1 MKVRIGIDV
10 GGTFTDAVAVNSETY
25 ELIGAVKMPTTH
37 TAKEGVAA
45 GIIQVLERIMKEYNI
60 SPEDVAFIAHG
71 TTQATNALLE
81 GDVAQVGIL
90 TLGSGM
96 EGAKARMDTNMGS
109 IPLAGGSKS
118 ITPVNVFVNTG
129 NKNALAEEI
138 GWGLD
143 QLEAEGAVSIVA
155 TESFS
160 VDDPANENM
169 VVDACL
175 ERGIPATA
183 GNDVSKLYGLKV
195 RTRTAVVNASILP
208 KMLDAA
214 NMTESSIQK
223 ANIHAPLMIMRCD
236 GGVMT
241 VGEVQKRPILTI
253 LSGPAAGVAGAL
265 MYEKLTDGIFL
276 EVGGTS
282 TDISCVR
289 DGNVMIKY
297 AEIGGHKTYLN
308 SLDVR
313 TVGIGGGSMIQVRDG
328 KAVSMGPR
336 SAHIAG
342 LEYEVYTDPA
352 NIVEPVLKTIRP
364 TKTDAEYAYI
374 ECSNGKKYALTQSGA
389 ANICGY
395 VDDRDYAR
403 GNEEA
408 ARKAWEPLAR
418 NMGMTVEECAEACL
432 GFSAKINGKV
442 VESLIEDYGLDK
454 DTVVF
459 VGGGGG
465 ASTVVPHLAKTFGVR
480 HKIANNAPVL
490 SPIGVAL
497 AMVRDM
503 VERTITNP
511 TEEDIIS
518 IRREA
523 LEKVIAAG
531 ANPDT
536 VNVKIEVDAKSSRL
550 RAIAVGTTELRAKT
564 LGGRKKSNEELC
576 QIVADNLKTTPDK
589 ITIAAE
595 NEAYLAA
602 TCAIKVPYMK
612 FFKKKSQA
620 IRLIDRDG
628 VIRLQRK
635 NGGVHYGK
643 FRNLDAHIKYMLDE
657 FTVYADSGE
666 EVPNL
671 WIVIGSRLIDISA
684 LQSREQI
691 LTLAKTELVGVDPD
705 TDLLF
710 IATKTTENERK

>member
-1 MKVRIGIDV
+1 MNIRIGIDV
-10 GGTFTDAVAVNSETY
+10 GGTFTDAVAVNGETY
-25 ELIGAVKMPTTH
+25 ELIGSVKLPTTH
-37 TAKEGVAA
+37 TASEGVAA
-45 GIIQVLERIMKEYNI
+45 GIIQVLEMIMSKYHIEAA
-60 SPEDVAFIAHG
+60 DVAFIAHG

-81 GDVAQVGIL
+81 GDVAQVGIV
-90 TLGSGM
+90 TLGSGI
-96 EGAKARMDTNMGS
+96 EGAKAKMDSNMGS

-118 ITPVNVFVNTG
+118 ITPVNTFVNSA
-129 NKNALAEEI
+129 NKAE
-138 GWGLD
+138 
-143 QLEAEGAVSIVA
+143 LEENVKKAVQELQQQGAVSFVA

-160 VDDPANENM
+160 VDDPTNENM
-169 VVDACL
+169 VVDKCIEQGL
-175 ERGIPATA
+175 PATA

-214 NMTESSIQK
+214 NMTESSIRK
-223 ANIHAPLMIMRCD
+223 ANIEAPLMIMRCD

-241 VGEVQKRPILTI
+241 VAEVQKRPILTI

-282 TDISCVR
+282 TDISCVK

-313 TVGIGGGSMIQVRDG
+313 TVGIGGGSMVQIKDG

-336 SAHIAG
+336 SSHIAG
-342 LEYEVYTDPA
+342 LEYEVYTQPDQ
-352 NIVEPVLKTIRP
+352 IVDPVLKAVRP
-364 TKTDAEYAYI
+364 METDAEYAYI
-374 ECSNGKKYALTQSGA
+374 ECSNGKKFALTQSGA

-395 VDDRDYAR
+395 VLEGDYAA
-403 GNEEA
+403 GNKEA

-418 NMGMTVEECAEACL
+418 NMGMTVEQCAKLCL
-432 GFSAKINGKV
+432 DMSAQINGKV
-442 VESLIEDYGLDK
+442 VQQLIDDYGLDK
-454 DTVVF
+454 DSLVF

-465 ASTVVPHLAKTFGVR
+465 ASTVVPHLAESFGVR
-480 HKIANNAPVL
+480 HKIAKNAPVI

-503 VERTITNP
+503 VERTISKP

-523 LEKVIAAG
+523 LEKAIAAG

-536 VNVKIEVDAKSSRL
+536 VDVKVEVDAKANRV
-550 RAIAVGTTELRAKT
+550 RAIAVGATELRTKN
-564 LGGRKKSNEELC
+564 LGGKKKNNDELRAM
-576 QIVADNLKTTPDK
+576 VAENLKIPVEK
-589 ITIAAE
+589 VSIAAE
-595 NEAYLAA
+595 NETYVAM
-602 TCAIKVPYMK
+602 TSVIKTPY
-612 FFKKKSQA
+612 FKIFSRKSTA
-620 IRLIDRDG
+620 VRLIDRDG
-628 VIRLQRK
+628 VIRLQRR
-635 NGGVHYGK
+635 NGGVHQGK
-643 FRNLDAHIKYMLDE
+643 YKNLEAHIDYMLNE

-671 WIVIGSRLIDISA
+671 WIVNGSRLIDLSA

-691 LTLAKTELVGVDPD
+691 LALAKTELTGIDPEAM
-705 TDLLF
+705 LIF
-710 IATKTTENERK
+710 IATKTTENERR

>member
-10 GGTFTDAVAVNSETY
+10 GGTFTDAVAIDSETF
-25 ELIGAVKMPTTH
+25 ELIGSVKLPTTH
-37 TAKEGVAA
+37 AAKEGVAA
-45 GIIQVLERIMKEYNI
+45 GIIKVLEMIMTQYHI
-60 SPEDVAFIAHG
+60 DAADVAFIAHG

-90 TLGSGM
+90 TLGSGI
-96 EGAKARMDTNMGS
+96 EGAKAKLDSNMGS
-109 IPLAGGSKS
+109 IPLAGGAKS
-118 ITPVNVFVNTG
+118 ITPVNAFVSNA
-129 NKNALAEEI
+129 NKAE
-138 GWGLD
+138 
-143 QLEAEGAVSIVA
+143 LESTVKRAIDELIKQGAQSIVA

-169 VVDACL
+169 VVKECL
-175 ERGIPATA
+175 KKGLPATA

-214 NMTESSIQK
+214 NMTEVSIQK
-223 ANIHAPLMIMRCD
+223 ANIEAPLMIMRCD

-241 VGEVQKRPILTI
+241 AAEVQKRPILTI

-282 TDISCVR
+282 TDISCVK

-313 TVGIGGGSMIQVRDG
+313 TVGIGGGSMVQIENG
-328 KAVSMGPR
+328 KAVGMGPR

-342 LEYEVYTDPA
+342 LEYEVYTNPED
-352 NIVEPVLKTIRP
+352 IVEPVLKSIRP
-364 TKTDAEYAYI
+364 IETDTEYAYI
-374 ECSNGKKYALTQSGA
+374 ECKNGKKYSLTQSGA

-395 VDDRDYAR
+395 VAEEDYAAGSR
-403 GNEEA
+403 EA

-418 NMGMTVEECAEACL
+418 NMGMTVEECAKTCL
-432 GFSAKINGKV
+432 DFAAEINGKV
-442 VESLIEDYGLDK
+442 VDSLIEDYGLDK
-454 DTVVF
+454 SSLVF

-465 ASTVVPHLAKTFGVR
+465 ASTVVPHLAEAFGVKY
-480 HKIANNAPVL
+480 KIAKNAPII

-503 VERTITNP
+503 VERTVSKP
-511 TEEDIIS
+511 TQEDIIS

-523 LEKVIAAG
+523 MERAIAAG
-531 ANPDT
+531 ANPST
-536 VNVKIEVDAKSSRL
+536 VDVKIEVDSKANRL
-550 RAIAVGTTELRAKT
+550 RAIAVGATELRTKN
-564 LGGRKKSNEELC
+564 LGGRKKDNNELC
-576 QIVADNLKTTPDK
+576 RIAADNLKTSVES
-589 ITIAAE
+589 IVVAAE
-595 NEAYLAA
+595 NEAYVAL
-602 TCAIKVPYMK
+602 TCVIKTPFLK
-612 FFKKKSQA
+612 IFSRKSTA
-620 IRLIDRDG
+620 VRLIDRDG
-628 VIRLQRK
+628 VIRLQRR
-635 NGGVHYGK
+635 NGGVHQGK
-643 FRNLDAHIKYMLDE
+643 FKNLEKHLDYMLKE

-666 EVPNL
+666 EVPNI
-671 WIVIGSRLIDISA
+671 WIVNGSRLIDISA

-691 LTLAKTELVGVDPD
+691 IALAKTELMGIDPE
-705 TDLLF
+705 TKLIF
-710 IATKTTENERK
+710 IATKTTENERR